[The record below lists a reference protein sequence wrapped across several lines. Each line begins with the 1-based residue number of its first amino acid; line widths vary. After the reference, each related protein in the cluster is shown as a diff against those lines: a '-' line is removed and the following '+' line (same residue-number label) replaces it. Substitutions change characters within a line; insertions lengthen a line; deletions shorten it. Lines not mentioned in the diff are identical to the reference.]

1 MKSKY
6 PSRVYSEPKILERK
20 DPVVYTELESND
32 AVTSRDKEFF
42 EKNGFLICDE
52 LFTREEVQLYNTE
65 FEKMAADPVLNKRE
79 EFIREPA
86 SKIVRSI
93 FYVHKLSE
101 IFNKLSDDERIKKV
115 VEFLL
120 DSQTYVHQS
129 RINAKPG
136 FTGKEFYWH
145 SDFETWHIEDG
156 MPHMRAI
163 SCLITLTENKSFN
176 GSLMFFPGSHKKF
189 VSCVG
194 ETPDDH
200 YKESLRKQEYGV
212 PDPGSL
218 QQFYDDFGIKV
229 CEGKPGSV
237 IFFDCNLMHGS
248 NGNIT
253 PLPRR
258 NVFFVYNSIKNR
270 LVEPFGG
277 MKPRPNF
284 IGERKN

>member
-1 MKSKY
+1 MESIY
-6 PSRVYSEPKILERK
+6 PSRVYAEPKLIDRK
-20 DPVVYTELESND
+20 DPVVYTESESND
-32 AVTSRDKEFF
+32 AVTAEDKNFF
-42 EKNGFLICDE
+42 EENGFLMYDG
-52 LFTREEVQLYNTE
+52 LFSLSEIALYDAE

-79 EFIREPA
+79 EFIKEPG
-86 SKIVRSI
+86 SQVVRSI
-93 FYVHKLSE
+93 FYIHKLSE
-101 IFNKLSDDERIKKV
+101 LFNQLSNDLRLKRV

-120 DSQTYVHQS
+120 DSETYVHQS

-156 MPHMRAI
+156 MPRMRAI

-176 GSLMFFPGSHKKF
+176 GSLMFFPGSHKKY
-189 VSCVG
+189 VSCIG

-200 YKESLRKQEYGV
+200 YKQSLKKQEFGV
-212 PDPGSL
+212 PDSGSL
-218 QQFYDDFGIKV
+218 TRFYDDYGIKV

-248 NGNIT
+248 NGNIS

-258 NVFFVYNSIKNR
+258 NVFFVYNSVKNK
-270 LVEPFGG
+270 LVTPFGG
-277 MKPRPNF
+277 KKPRPYF
-284 IGERKN
+284 IGERNN

>member
-1 MKSKY
+1 
-6 PSRVYSEPKILERK
+6 
-20 DPVVYTELESND
+20 
-32 AVTSRDKEFF
+32 
-42 EKNGFLICDE
+42 
-52 LFTREEVQLYNTE
+52 
-65 FEKMAADPVLNKRE
+65 MAADPVLNKRE

-189 VSCVG
+189 VSCEG

-212 PDPGSL
+212 PDHRSL